1 MIDVSKLTAVPREQL
16 LLTMSR
22 TGANGPTSA
31 HVDRSNGWC
40 IQIYENSTPGC
51 DGTPWEGTIRV
62 AVKHTK
68 AKTPA
73 QAMRRGYDLPVTW
86 DDMQAIKDHFWE
98 ERIAVEVFPPKDKI
112 VDVADMRWI
121 WVLPKG
127 AILPFNLQSRAIERL
142 ES

>member
-22 TGANGPTSA
+22 TGTNGPTSA
-31 HVDRSNGWC
+31 YVDRSNGWC
-40 IQIYENSTPGC
+40 IQIDENSTPGC

-112 VDVADMRWI
+112 VDVADMRWM

-127 AILPFNLQSRAIERL
+127 TVLPFNLQSSSIERL

>member
-22 TGANGPTSA
+22 TGTNRPTSA
-31 HVDRSNGWC
+31 YVDRSNGWC
-40 IQIYENSTPGC
+40 IQVYEDSTPGC

-73 QAMRRGYDLPVTW
+73 QAMHRGYDLPVTW
-86 DDMQAIKDHFWE
+86 DDMQAIKDHFWA

-112 VDVADMRWI
+112 VDVADMRWM

-127 AILPFNLQSRAIERL
+127 AILPFNLQSSSIERL